1 MMKTILEDVSP
12 VKKKLVIEIDAEE
25 VDKKVDAAY
34 KKFGKKAK
42 IKGFR
47 PGKIPRKVLEN
58 YYGEQVLEDVT
69 RTLINETLPK
79 AMEESE
85 TFPLDMPVVENEI
98 LKKGQNYR
106 YSAVMEVRPEF
117 ELKGYKGL
125 EVEKEICTVT
135 EEDVERRLKEIR
147 ESSGSLVAVNEDRGI
162 KEDDFAIIDYEGF
175 DGDTPIEE
183 VKSQNFSLKI
193 GSKQFYPGIEDAII
207 GSKKGDA
214 IEIEVAFEED
224 YFHSKLAGKSVKFKI
239 KVVDIKEMELPELDD
254 DFAKNLGGDFKGLD
268 DLKEKIE
275 ESLKKSEEKR
285 VDQELKE
292 RLLEKISDSVDFDLP
307 ECLVEPEINGAVENI
322 KQNLARSGADLEK
335 SGFDETKLREELR
348 PASEKRVKGMLILG
362 EVAKENDLNVGEE
375 DLSEGFN
382 MMAEGMGQSPQ
393 VLRQYYE
400 GNNLIDSFRQSLLK
414 EKALNYL
421 VESAK
426 VNKVNADKIN
436 DE

>member
-1 MMKTILEDVSP
+1 MKTILEDVSP
-12 VKKKLVIEIDAEE
+12 VKKKLVVEIDAEE
-25 VDKKVDAAY
+25 VDKKIDAAY

-47 PGKIPRKVLEN
+47 PGKVPRRVLEN

-69 RTLINETLPK
+69 KTLINETLPK

-85 TFPLDMPVVENEI
+85 TFPLGMPVVENEV
-98 LKKGQNYR
+98 LKKGQNYK

-117 ELKGYKGL
+117 ELKDYKGL
-125 EVEKEICTVT
+125 EVKKEICSVT
-135 EEDVERRLKEIR
+135 KEDVEARLKEIR
-147 ESSGSLVAVNEDRGI
+147 EASGSLVTVDEDRGI
-162 KEDDFAIIDYEGF
+162 KEDDLAIIDYEGF

-193 GSKQFYPGIEDAII
+193 GSKQFYPGIEDALI

-214 IEIEVAFEED
+214 IEIDVDFEED

-239 KVVDIKEMELPELDD
+239 KVVDIKEVELPELDD

-268 DLKEKIE
+268 DLTEKIE
-275 ESLKKSEEKR
+275 ESLQKSEEKR
-285 VDQELKE
+285 IDQELKE
-292 RLLEKISDSVDFDLP
+292 RLLKKVSDSVDFDLP
-307 ECLVEPEINGAVENI
+307 ECLVVPEINGAAENI

-335 SGFDETKLREELR
+335 SGFDETKLKEELR
-348 PASEKRVKGMLILG
+348 PASEQRVKGMLILS
-362 EVAKENDLNVGEE
+362 EIAKENDLNVSEE
-375 DLSEGFN
+375 DLSEGFKT
-382 MMAEGMGQSPQ
+382 MAESMGQSAQ
-393 VLRQYYE
+393 VLRQYHE

-426 VNKVNADKIN
+426 VNEVNADKIN